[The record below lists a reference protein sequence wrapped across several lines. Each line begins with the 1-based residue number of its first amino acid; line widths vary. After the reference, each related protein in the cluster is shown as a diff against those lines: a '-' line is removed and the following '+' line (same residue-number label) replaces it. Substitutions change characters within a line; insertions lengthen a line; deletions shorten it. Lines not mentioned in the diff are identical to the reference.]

1 MEIRTTNID
10 GLYVIKTKVF
20 EDHRGTFQK
29 IFNDGFYA
37 ANNLDTELKEFYYSI
52 SRKNTVRGMHFQTPP
67 AEHVKIV
74 YVSNGSILDIS
85 VDLRES
91 SPAFGNVF
99 SIKLDN
105 KSGDFL
111 YLPKGIAHGFKSLED
126 NTIVNYAQTS
136 CYSKENDM
144 GILYSSI
151 DFDWQIENPMI
162 SERDLSFPP
171 FSEFKKRNPF
181 K

>member
-1 MEIRTTNID
+1 
-10 GLYVIKTKVF
+10 
-20 EDHRGTFQK
+20 
-29 IFNDGFYA
+29 
-37 ANNLDTELKEFYYSI
+37 
-52 SRKNTVRGMHFQTPP
+52 MHFQTPP